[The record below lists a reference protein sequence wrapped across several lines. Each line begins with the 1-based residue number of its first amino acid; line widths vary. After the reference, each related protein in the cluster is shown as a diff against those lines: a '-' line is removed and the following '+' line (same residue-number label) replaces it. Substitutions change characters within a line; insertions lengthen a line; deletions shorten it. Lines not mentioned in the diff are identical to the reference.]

1 MNMNVKHNELLCG
14 VYPFQTSS
22 KDTFT
27 KACKFHDLAYI
38 EGSIQQKIFSRKEVD
53 QIFLKQMLEL
63 SGESKLKKVKA
74 YTYYGLVR
82 VFGWPFWEGSVPAKA
97 GLLQSKRAE

>member
-1 MNMNVKHNELLCG
+1 MNIQNKHLLCG
-14 VYPFQTSS
+14 VYPFETSS

-27 KACKFHDLAYI
+27 KACKLHDLAYI
-38 EGSIQQKIFSRKEVD
+38 EGSIEQKIFSRKEVD

-63 SGESKLKKVKA
+63 SGESKLKKAKA

-82 VFGWPFWEGSVPAKA
+82 LFGGVFWEGSK
-97 GLLQSKRAE
+97 

>member
-1 MNMNVKHNELLCG
+1 MKIQNKQLLCG

-27 KACKFHDLAYI
+27 KACKSHDLAYI
-38 EGSIQQKIFSRKEVD
+38 EGSIEQKIFSRKEVD

-63 SGESKLKKVKA
+63 SGESKLKKIKA
-74 YTYYGLVR
+74 YTYYALVR
-82 VFGWPFWEGSVPAKA
+82 LFGGMFWEGSVSAKA
-97 GLLQSKRAE
+97 GLLRSKRAE